1 MAGWVLCSS
10 SSSTMMR
17 SISWWEMSIVNES
30 SIADPKPSAS
40 TFSKSFFVMVP
51 GAIVID
57 AVFDSDSEF
66 VILCRWRAPSAIA

>member
-40 TFSKSFFVMVP
+40 TFSKSFFVMVSGSRVRFVMRSSTRSLLFCAVGV
-51 GAIVID
+51 GA
-57 AVFDSDSEF
+57 
-66 VILCRWRAPSAIA
+66 P

>member
-17 SISWWEMSIVNES
+17 SISWWELSIVNES

-51 GAIVID
+51 GAICD
-57 AVFDSDSEF
+57 
-66 VILCRWRAPSAIA
+66 

>member
-1 MAGWVLCSS
+1 MRDFTGPTWMGSHLAGWVLCSS

-51 GAIVID
+51 GAICD
-57 AVFDSDSEF
+57 
-66 VILCRWRAPSAIA
+66 